1 MRPQDM
7 VAIILAVAVLLALL
21 STSPILKALV
31 GVSSVDN
38 LGVKALDVMGN
49 LLFAIIGALSGYI
62 VGKNK

>member
-7 VAIILAVAVLLALL
+7 VAIILAVAVLLVLL

-31 GVSSVDN
+31 GVTSVDN
-38 LGVKALDVMGN
+38 LGLKALDVMGN

>member
-1 MRPQDM
+1 M

-31 GVSSVDN
+31 GVTSVDN

>member
-1 MRPQDM
+1 M

>member
-1 MRPQDM
+1 M

-31 GVSSVDN
+31 GVTSVDN
-38 LGVKALDVMGN
+38 LGIKALDVMGN